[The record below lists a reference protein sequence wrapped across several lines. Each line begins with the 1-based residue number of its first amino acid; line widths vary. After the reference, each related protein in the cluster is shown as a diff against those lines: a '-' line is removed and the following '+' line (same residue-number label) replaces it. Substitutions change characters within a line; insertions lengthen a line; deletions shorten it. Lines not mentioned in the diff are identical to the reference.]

1 MDEKKIRTLNL
12 EPSQHKSPYLYYVE
26 NQLEIEKK
34 ILDIVTE
41 QFKID
46 GGSNGINIGAFDHIL
61 NLNIKERNEFLF
73 QMAKEKKIYIF
84 QSLNEYR
91 ITLPK

>member
-1 MDEKKIRTLNL
+1 M
-12 EPSQHKSPYLYYVE
+12 E

-41 QFKID
+41 KFKVD
-46 GGSNGINIGAFDHIL
+46 GGVNGINIGAFDHIL
-61 NLNIKERNEFLF
+61 NLSITERNEFLF
-73 QMAKEKKIYIF
+73 QMAKEKKINIF